1 MKKILQY
8 NFSDMHITEDKEFFI
23 SDDHYK
29 NSLKKVDPLDKE
41 EFCQALFS
49 VEHDVSSYSLR
60 YNGTYFRVEES
71 ICVGGRLWSL
81 RRMPDKVPSIHNLGY
96 NHRFVQQMLSLSDK
110 SGLILLGGS
119 TGQGKTTAIASLLAE
134 YLNMNGGFAYAIEDP
149 SEMPLEGEYKA
160 VNGSIG
166 FCRQIEVVNDDWR
179 SPLKGALR
187 SHPRYIFIGEIRT
200 ADAAQECLRAAI
212 SGHLVLA
219 SIHAGTVTDAIN
231 SLVKYAAYGMSENSA
246 FDILSRGI
254 LAVINQELV
263 GLESAKHPKIEVVF
277 ANPELNK
284 ADQVRSI
291 IRSGTLN
298 LATIIE
304 RQAIRLA
311 LSQPIFDE

>member
-1 MKKILQY
+1 MKKLLQY
-8 NFSDMHITEDKEFFI
+8 NFSDLYINENKEFYI
-23 SDDHYK
+23 SDEHYK
-29 NSLKKVDPLDKE
+29 NSLKKVEPTDKE
-41 EFCQALFS
+41 EFYKELLA
-49 VEHDVSSYSLR
+49 VEHIDNSYSLV
-60 YNGTYFRVEES
+60 YNGTSFRVECSTSVRGE
-71 ICVGGRLWSL
+71 LWCL
-81 RRMPDKVPSIHNLGY
+81 RRMPDKTPSIHNLNY
-96 NHRFVQQMLSLSDK
+96 NHRFIQYMLSLSDK
-110 SGLILLGGS
+110 SGLILWSGS

-134 YLNMNGGFAYAIEDP
+134 YLNINGGFAYAIEDP
-149 SEMPLEGEYKA
+149 AEMPLEGEYQA

-166 FCRQIEVVNDDWR
+166 FCRQFEVIEDDWR
-179 SPLKGALR
+179 SPLKSALR

-200 ADAAQECLRAAI
+200 SDAAVECLRAAI

-219 SIHAGTVTDAIN
+219 SIHAGTLTDAIT

-246 FDILSRGI
+246 YDILSRGI

-263 GLESAKHPKIEVVF
+263 GVEGARHPVVETVF

-284 ADQVRSI
+284 ADPVRSI

-311 LSQPIFDE
+311 QSQPIFD